1 MDIGFVIGNKLCLDM
16 QTIRERAACNAGA
29 PASIPRSGRSE
40 KEMTTCCGILAWEI
54 PRIEEPGGLQSI
66 GSQRDKLTFNPGCVA
81 ACLSLVSDSLQ
92 PHGL

>member
-29 PASIPRSGRSE
+29 PASTPRSGRSE

-54 PRIEEPGGLQSI
+54 SRIEEPGGLQST
-66 GSQRDKLTFNPGCVA
+66 GSQRVGHD
-81 ACLSLVSDSLQ
+81 LVTKPETLCEESPSR
-92 PHGL
+92 